1 MIHFDLPK
9 QKSSIIKVLGVGGGG
24 SNAVNFMFDQNIEGV
39 DFIICNTDAKAIE
52 QSRIPNKIQLGPHLT
67 QGLGAGANPEVGKL
81 ATEESL
87 EEIKRILEVNTKMA
101 FITVGMGGGTGTGGA
116 PIIAQI
122 CKDLGIL
129 TVGIVTTPFGFEGPR
144 RLQQAQEG
152 IDQLKPHVD
161 TLLVIS
167 NDKLRMQ
174 YGNLKMK
181 EAFGKADNV
190 LATAA
195 KCITDIINSRG
206 HIIVDFADVCTVM
219 KNGGVAILGKAEVE
233 GENRAQLAIEEAIA
247 SPLLN
252 DSDITGAKWI
262 LININSAEGDYECTM
277 DELEII
283 NNHLRM
289 QAGED
294 TDVIVGMG
302 YDNTLDKKIGITL
315 VATGFEHKDPF
326 AKSPVN
332 TKAVPQE
339 EKIVMTLQ
347 TEQPAQAPVISFIEP
362 EPVLAPVIEAVAP
375 TVEPTLAPLAE
386 LPTMQALV
394 QQSLPLEQNDPLMMR
409 PTFSAPIVE
418 EEVYVAPAEAYVAPF
433 ETYVAPEVY
442 IAPVEDTAPVVEE
455 RFVLQFEL
463 SPEITEE
470 VVLPEVEAEV
480 VTPPVTASEALL
492 QFTVN
497 DAPTAPASNTP
508 AFTGTILNKPTN
520 IYADETV
527 AAAPVV
533 SVQEVAPMQEVIVQ
547 ETPAQDFTSAQ
558 ETAPQEVVVPV
569 APIAVGIAS
578 SVAYIA
584 PNPMKAQ
591 PAPAAPVQ
599 QSYRTSFGESL
610 NELEED
616 AELGLCDMELIE
628 KPEMPSYSQATN
640 MAAPASFI
648 DDSMFDDAEEQK
660 RRAAERI
667 QKLRNLSFNMSGGG
681 AESGSEFDN
690 VPAYVRRN
698 MELFGSTLTTVED
711 FYSKYTVGKDDKDQT
726 QISTLNT
733 FLHGKKPD

>member
-1 MIHFDLPK
+1 
-9 QKSSIIKVLGVGGGG
+9 
-24 SNAVNFMFDQNIEGV
+24 
-39 DFIICNTDAKAIE
+39 
-52 QSRIPNKIQLGPHLT
+52 
-67 QGLGAGANPEVGKL
+67 
-81 ATEESL
+81 
-87 EEIKRILEVNTKMA
+87 
-101 FITVGMGGGTGTGGA
+101 
-116 PIIAQI
+116 
-122 CKDLGIL
+122 
-129 TVGIVTTPFGFEGPR
+129 
-144 RLQQAQEG
+144 
-152 IDQLKPHVD
+152 
-161 TLLVIS
+161 
-167 NDKLRMQ
+167 
-174 YGNLKMK
+174 
-181 EAFGKADNV
+181 
-190 LATAA
+190 
-195 KCITDIINSRG
+195 
-206 HIIVDFADVCTVM
+206 
-219 KNGGVAILGKAEVE
+219 
-233 GENRAQLAIEEAIA
+233 
-247 SPLLN
+247 
-252 DSDITGAKWI
+252 
-262 LININSAEGDYECTM
+262 
-277 DELEII
+277 
-283 NNHLRM
+283 M

-326 AKSPVN
+326 AKSPVS

-347 TEQPAQAPVISFIEP
+347 TEQPAPVPVITFVEP
-362 EPVLAPVIEAVAP
+362 LVEAVVEPVVEVAPVIEAAAP
-375 TVEPTLAPLAE
+375 IVEPTAPVAE
-386 LPTMQALV
+386 GPTMQSLV
-394 QQSLPLEQNDPLMMR
+394 QQSLPLEQNDPLTLR
-409 PTFSAPIVE
+409 PTFTAPVVE
-418 EEVYVAPAEAYVAPF
+418 EEVYVAP
-433 ETYVAPEVY
+433 
-442 IAPVEDTAPVVEE
+442 VEEE

-470 VVLPEVEAEV
+470 VVLPEVEPEI

-497 DAPTAPASNTP
+497 DTPSVP

-520 IYADETV
+520 IYADETL
-527 AAAPVV
+527 ASAPVV
-533 SVQEVAPMQEVIVQ
+533 SVQEKPTVQ
-547 ETPAQDFTSAQ
+547 ETVAQNLAPVQ
-558 ETAPQEVVVPV
+558 EVETAQEVVVPV

-584 PNPMKAQ
+584 PNPMTAQ
-591 PAPAAPVQ
+591 PAPAAPTK

>member
-1 MIHFDLPK
+1 
-9 QKSSIIKVLGVGGGG
+9 
-24 SNAVNFMFDQNIEGV
+24 
-39 DFIICNTDAKAIE
+39 
-52 QSRIPNKIQLGPHLT
+52 
-67 QGLGAGANPEVGKL
+67 
-81 ATEESL
+81 
-87 EEIKRILEVNTKMA
+87 
-101 FITVGMGGGTGTGGA
+101 
-116 PIIAQI
+116 
-122 CKDLGIL
+122 
-129 TVGIVTTPFGFEGPR
+129 
-144 RLQQAQEG
+144 
-152 IDQLKPHVD
+152 
-161 TLLVIS
+161 
-167 NDKLRMQ
+167 
-174 YGNLKMK
+174 
-181 EAFGKADNV
+181 
-190 LATAA
+190 
-195 KCITDIINSRG
+195 
-206 HIIVDFADVCTVM
+206 
-219 KNGGVAILGKAEVE
+219 
-233 GENRAQLAIEEAIA
+233 
-247 SPLLN
+247 
-252 DSDITGAKWI
+252 
-262 LININSAEGDYECTM
+262 
-277 DELEII
+277 
-283 NNHLRM
+283 M

-326 AKSPVN
+326 AKSPVS

-347 TEQPAQAPVISFIEP
+347 TEQPAQAPVITFV
-362 EPVLAPVIEAVAP
+362 EPVIEEEPVVEVAPVVEAVAP
-375 TVEPTLAPLAE
+375 VATPIVEAAAPIAKVIE

-409 PTFSAPIVE
+409 PTFTAPVVE
-418 EEVYVAPAEAYVAPF
+418 EEVYSAPVIDYVAPQ
-433 ETYVAPEVY
+433 E
-442 IAPVEDTAPVVEE
+442 IVEPVVEE

-470 VVLPEVEAEV
+470 VVLPEVEPEIV
-480 VTPPVTASEALL
+480 VPPVTATEALL

-497 DAPTAPASNTP
+497 DTPTAPATNATV
-508 AFTGTILNKPTN
+508 FTGTILNKPTN
-520 IYADETV
+520 IYAEETE

-533 SVQEVAPMQEVIVQ
+533 HVQEVAPQQIAVQ
-547 ETPAQDFTSAQ
+547 EIVAQDFAPVQ

-584 PNPMKAQ
+584 PNPMTAQ

-711 FYSKYTVGKDDKDQT
+711 FYSKYTVGKDEKDQT

>member
-144 RLQQAQEG
+144 RLQQAQDG
-152 IDQLKPHVD
+152 IEQLKPHVD

-252 DSDITGAKWI
+252 DSDIKGAKWI

-326 AKSPVN
+326 AKGPVY

-347 TEQPAQAPVISFIEP
+347 TEQPAQAPVISFVEP
-362 EPVLAPVIEAVAP
+362 EPVVEEEVAPVVEVAPVTEPVLAPVV
-375 TVEPTLAPLAE
+375 E

-394 QQSLPLEQNDPLMMR
+394 QQSLPLEQNDPFMMR
-409 PTFSAPIVE
+409 PTFTAPVAAYVAPVE
-418 EEVYVAPAEAYVAPF
+418 EEV
-433 ETYVAPEVY
+433 
-442 IAPVEDTAPVVEE
+442 APVVEE

-470 VVLPEVEAEV
+470 VELPAIEAEPEVV
-480 VTPPVTASEALL
+480 MPPVTASEDLL

-497 DAPTAPASNTP
+497 ATPTASATNT
-508 AFTGTILNKPTN
+508 FTGNILNKPTN
-520 IYADETV
+520 IYAEETV

-533 SVQEVAPMQEVIVQ
+533 HVQEAAPVQAPVQ
-547 ETPAQDFTSAQ
+547 E
-558 ETAPQEVVVPV
+558 APVQEVVVPI

-578 SVAYIA
+578 SVSYIA
-584 PNPMKAQ
+584 PNPMTAQ
-591 PAPAAPVQ
+591 LAPAAP
-599 QSYRTSFGESL
+599 QSSFRTSFGESL

-628 KPEMPSYSQATN
+628 KPDMPSYSQATN
-640 MAAPASFI
+640 MSAPDSFI

-698 MELFGSTLTTVED
+698 MELFGTTLTTVED
-711 FYSKYTVGKDDKDQT
+711 FYSKYTVGKDEKDQT

>member
-1 MIHFDLPK
+1 
-9 QKSSIIKVLGVGGGG
+9 
-24 SNAVNFMFDQNIEGV
+24 
-39 DFIICNTDAKAIE
+39 
-52 QSRIPNKIQLGPHLT
+52 
-67 QGLGAGANPEVGKL
+67 
-81 ATEESL
+81 
-87 EEIKRILEVNTKMA
+87 
-101 FITVGMGGGTGTGGA
+101 
-116 PIIAQI
+116 
-122 CKDLGIL
+122 
-129 TVGIVTTPFGFEGPR
+129 
-144 RLQQAQEG
+144 
-152 IDQLKPHVD
+152 
-161 TLLVIS
+161 
-167 NDKLRMQ
+167 
-174 YGNLKMK
+174 
-181 EAFGKADNV
+181 
-190 LATAA
+190 
-195 KCITDIINSRG
+195 
-206 HIIVDFADVCTVM
+206 
-219 KNGGVAILGKAEVE
+219 
-233 GENRAQLAIEEAIA
+233 
-247 SPLLN
+247 
-252 DSDITGAKWI
+252 
-262 LININSAEGDYECTM
+262 M

-326 AKSPVN
+326 AKSPVSA
-332 TKAVPQE
+332 KAVPQE
-339 EKIVMTLQ
+339 DKIVMTLQ
-347 TEQPAQAPVISFIEP
+347 TEQPAQAPVISFVEP
-362 EPVLAPVIEAVAP
+362 EPVVEAVAPVVEAVAPIIEPVLAPVV
-375 TVEPTLAPLAE
+375 E

-394 QQSLPLEQNDPLMMR
+394 QQSLPLEQNDPFMMR
-409 PTFSAPIVE
+409 PTFTAPVVDVE
-418 EEVYVAPAEAYVAPF
+418 EPVAAYV
-433 ETYVAPEVY
+433 
-442 IAPVEDTAPVVEE
+442 APVVEE
-455 RFVLQFEL
+455 RYVLQFEL

-470 VVLPEVEAEV
+470 VVLPEVEPEIV
-480 VTPPVTASEALL
+480 VPPVTASEALL

-497 DAPTAPASNTP
+497 ETPTAPATNAT

-520 IYADETV
+520 IYAEENV

-533 SVQEVAPMQEVIVQ
+533 RVQEALPIQEVAPQ
-547 ETPAQDFTSAQ
+547 ETT
-558 ETAPQEVVVPV
+558 PQEVVVPV

-584 PNPMKAQ
+584 PNPMTAQ
-591 PAPAAPVQ
+591 TAPAVPAQ

-616 AELGLCDMELIE
+616 TELGLCDMELIE

-648 DDSMFDDAEEQK
+648 DDSMFDDEEEQK

-681 AESGSEFDN
+681 ADSGSEFDN

-726 QISTLNT
+726 HLSTLNT

>member
-252 DSDITGAKWI
+252 DSDIKGAKWI
-262 LININSAEGDYECTM
+262 LININSAEGDHECTM

-326 AKSPVN
+326 ATSPAS

-347 TEQPAQAPVISFIEP
+347 TDQPAQAPVISFVEP
-362 EPVLAPVIEAVAP
+362 EPVVEEVAPVVEPVLAPVF
-375 TVEPTLAPLAE
+375 E

-394 QQSLPLEQNDPLMMR
+394 QQSLPLEQNDPFMMR
-409 PTFSAPIVE
+409 PIFTAPVVEVEAPVVAYVAPVEEIAPIVE
-418 EEVYVAPAEAYVAPF
+418 ERY
-433 ETYVAPEVY
+433 
-442 IAPVEDTAPVVEE
+442 
-455 RFVLQFEL
+455 VLQFEL

-470 VVLPEVEAEV
+470 VELPVIEAEPEIV
-480 VTPPVTASEALL
+480 VPPVTASEALL

-497 DAPTAPASNTP
+497 DTPTAPASSAA

-520 IYADETV
+520 IYAEETQ
-527 AAAPVV
+527 APAQVV
-533 SVQEVAPMQEVIVQ
+533 RVQEVAP
-547 ETPAQDFTSAQ
+547 Q
-558 ETAPQEVVVPV
+558 ETAPPEVVVPV

-584 PNPMKAQ
+584 PNPMTAQ
-591 PAPAAPVQ
+591 PASEAPVQ

>member
-1 MIHFDLPK
+1 
-9 QKSSIIKVLGVGGGG
+9 
-24 SNAVNFMFDQNIEGV
+24 
-39 DFIICNTDAKAIE
+39 
-52 QSRIPNKIQLGPHLT
+52 
-67 QGLGAGANPEVGKL
+67 
-81 ATEESL
+81 
-87 EEIKRILEVNTKMA
+87 MA

-152 IDQLKPHVD
+152 IEQLKPHVD

-252 DSDITGAKWI
+252 DSDIKGAKWI

-347 TEQPAQAPVISFIEP
+347 TEQPAPVPAITFV
-362 EPVLAPVIEAVAP
+362 EPVVEAVAEVAPVIEAAAPIVAP
-375 TVEPTLAPLAE
+375 AAPASE
-386 LPTMQALV
+386 VPTMQSLV
-394 QQSLPLEQNDPLMMR
+394 QQSLPLEQNDPLTLR
-409 PTFSAPIVE
+409 PTFTAPVVE
-418 EEVYVAPAEAYVAPF
+418 EEVYVAPVQ
-433 ETYVAPEVY
+433 
-442 IAPVEDTAPVVEE
+442 EE

-470 VVLPEVEAEV
+470 VVLPEVELEI

-497 DAPTAPASNTP
+497 DTPTAP

-527 AAAPVV
+527 ASAPVV
-533 SVQEVAPMQEVIVQ
+533 SVHEVAPVQEVAVQEIVAQNFAPVQEV
-547 ETPAQDFTSAQ
+547 
-558 ETAPQEVVVPV
+558 ETAQEVVVPV

-584 PNPMKAQ
+584 PNPMTAQ
-591 PAPAAPVQ
+591 PAPAAPTK

>member
-152 IDQLKPHVD
+152 IAQLKPHVD

-252 DSDITGAKWI
+252 DSDIKGAKWI
-262 LININSAEGDYECTM
+262 LININSAEGDHECTM

-326 AKSPVN
+326 ATSPASTKS
-332 TKAVPQE
+332 VPQE

-347 TEQPAQAPVISFIEP
+347 TDQPAQAPVISFVEP
-362 EPVLAPVIEAVAP
+362 EPVVEEVAPVVEPVLAPVF
-375 TVEPTLAPLAE
+375 E

-394 QQSLPLEQNDPLMMR
+394 QQSLPLEQNDPFMMR
-409 PTFSAPIVE
+409 PTFTAPVVEVEAPVVAYVAPVEEIAPIVE
-418 EEVYVAPAEAYVAPF
+418 ERY
-433 ETYVAPEVY
+433 
-442 IAPVEDTAPVVEE
+442 
-455 RFVLQFEL
+455 VLQFEL

-470 VVLPEVEAEV
+470 VELPVIEAEPEIV
-480 VTPPVTASEALL
+480 VPPVTASEALL

-497 DAPTAPASNTP
+497 DTPTAPASSAA

-520 IYADETV
+520 IYAEETQ
-527 AAAPVV
+527 APAQVV
-533 SVQEVAPMQEVIVQ
+533 RVQEVAP
-547 ETPAQDFTSAQ
+547 Q
-558 ETAPQEVVVPV
+558 ETAPPEVVVPV

-584 PNPMKAQ
+584 PNPMTAQ
-591 PAPAAPVQ
+591 PASEAPVQ

-667 QKLRNLSFNMSGGG
+667 QKLRNLSFNMSSGG
-681 AESGSEFDN
+681 ADSGSEFDN

-711 FYSKYTVGKDDKDQT
+711 FYSKYTVGKDEKDQT

>member
-129 TVGIVTTPFGFEGPR
+129 TVGIVTTPFGFEGLR

-152 IDQLKPHVD
+152 IAQLKPHVD

-252 DSDITGAKWI
+252 DSDIKGAKWI
-262 LININSAEGDYECTM
+262 LININSAEGDHECTM

-326 AKSPVN
+326 ATSPASTKS
-332 TKAVPQE
+332 VPQE

-347 TEQPAQAPVISFIEP
+347 TDQPAQAPVISFVEP
-362 EPVLAPVIEAVAP
+362 EPVVEEVAPVVEPVLAPVF
-375 TVEPTLAPLAE
+375 E

-394 QQSLPLEQNDPLMMR
+394 QQSLPLEQNDPFMMR
-409 PTFSAPIVE
+409 PTFTAPVVEVEAPVVAYVAPVEEIAPIVE
-418 EEVYVAPAEAYVAPF
+418 ERY
-433 ETYVAPEVY
+433 
-442 IAPVEDTAPVVEE
+442 
-455 RFVLQFEL
+455 VLQFEL

-470 VVLPEVEAEV
+470 VELPVIEAEPEIV
-480 VTPPVTASEALL
+480 VPPVTASEALL

-497 DAPTAPASNTP
+497 DTPTAPASSAA

-520 IYADETV
+520 IYAEETQ
-527 AAAPVV
+527 APAQVV
-533 SVQEVAPMQEVIVQ
+533 RVQEVAP
-547 ETPAQDFTSAQ
+547 Q
-558 ETAPQEVVVPV
+558 ETAPPEVVVPV

-578 SVAYIA
+578 YVAYIA
-584 PNPMKAQ
+584 PNPMTAQ
-591 PAPAAPVQ
+591 PASEAPVQ

-667 QKLRNLSFNMSGGG
+667 QKLRNLSFNMSSGG
-681 AESGSEFDN
+681 ADSGSEFDN

-711 FYSKYTVGKDDKDQT
+711 FYSKYTVGKDEKDQT

>member
-1 MIHFDLPK
+1 
-9 QKSSIIKVLGVGGGG
+9 
-24 SNAVNFMFDQNIEGV
+24 
-39 DFIICNTDAKAIE
+39 
-52 QSRIPNKIQLGPHLT
+52 
-67 QGLGAGANPEVGKL
+67 
-81 ATEESL
+81 
-87 EEIKRILEVNTKMA
+87 
-101 FITVGMGGGTGTGGA
+101 
-116 PIIAQI
+116 
-122 CKDLGIL
+122 
-129 TVGIVTTPFGFEGPR
+129 
-144 RLQQAQEG
+144 
-152 IDQLKPHVD
+152 
-161 TLLVIS
+161 
-167 NDKLRMQ
+167 
-174 YGNLKMK
+174 MK

-252 DSDITGAKWI
+252 DSDIKGAKWI

-326 AKSPVN
+326 AKSPVS

-347 TEQPAQAPVISFIEP
+347 TEQPAQAPVITFV
-362 EPVLAPVIEAVAP
+362 EPVVEVAPVIEAAAP
-375 TVEPTLAPLAE
+375 IAEVVE

-409 PTFSAPIVE
+409 PTFTAPVVE
-418 EEVYVAPAEAYVAPF
+418 E
-433 ETYVAPEVY
+433 EVY
-442 IAPVEDTAPVVEE
+442 IAPVVEVYVAPVEEVYVATVEEAYVAPVVEE

-470 VVLPEVEAEV
+470 VVLPEVEPEIV
-480 VTPPVTASEALL
+480 VPPVTATEALL

-497 DAPTAPASNTP
+497 DTPTAPATNAT

-520 IYADETV
+520 IYAEETV
-527 AAAPVV
+527 AAAPIVH
-533 SVQEVAPMQEVIVQ
+533 VQELAPVQ
-547 ETPAQDFTSAQ
+547 EFVSDPEVAVQ

-584 PNPMKAQ
+584 PNPMTAQ
-591 PAPAAPVQ
+591 PAPVAPVQ

-711 FYSKYTVGKDDKDQT
+711 FYSKYTVGKDEKDQT

>member
-1 MIHFDLPK
+1 
-9 QKSSIIKVLGVGGGG
+9 V
-24 SNAVNFMFDQNIEGV
+24 
-39 DFIICNTDAKAIE
+39 
-52 QSRIPNKIQLGPHLT
+52 
-67 QGLGAGANPEVGKL
+67 
-81 ATEESL
+81 
-87 EEIKRILEVNTKMA
+87 
-101 FITVGMGGGTGTGGA
+101 ITFV
-116 PIIAQI
+116 
-122 CKDLGIL
+122 
-129 TVGIVTTPFGFEGPR
+129 
-144 RLQQAQEG
+144 
-152 IDQLKPHVD
+152 
-161 TLLVIS
+161 
-167 NDKLRMQ
+167 
-174 YGNLKMK
+174 
-181 EAFGKADNV
+181 
-190 LATAA
+190 
-195 KCITDIINSRG
+195 
-206 HIIVDFADVCTVM
+206 
-219 KNGGVAILGKAEVE
+219 
-233 GENRAQLAIEEAIA
+233 
-247 SPLLN
+247 
-252 DSDITGAKWI
+252 
-262 LININSAEGDYECTM
+262 
-277 DELEII
+277 
-283 NNHLRM
+283 
-289 QAGED
+289 
-294 TDVIVGMG
+294 
-302 YDNTLDKKIGITL
+302 
-315 VATGFEHKDPF
+315 
-326 AKSPVN
+326 
-332 TKAVPQE
+332 
-339 EKIVMTLQ
+339 
-347 TEQPAQAPVISFIEP
+347 
-362 EPVLAPVIEAVAP
+362 EPVVEVAPVIEAAAP
-375 TVEPTLAPLAE
+375 IAEVVE

-409 PTFSAPIVE
+409 PTFTAPVVE
-418 EEVYVAPAEAYVAPF
+418 E
-433 ETYVAPEVY
+433 EVY
-442 IAPVEDTAPVVEE
+442 IAPVVEVYVAPVEEVYVATVEEAYVAPVVEE

-470 VVLPEVEAEV
+470 VVLPEVEPEIV
-480 VTPPVTASEALL
+480 VPPVTATEALL

-497 DAPTAPASNTP
+497 DTPTAPATNAT

-520 IYADETV
+520 IYAEETV

-533 SVQEVAPMQEVIVQ
+533 RVQEVTPQQITVQ
-547 ETPAQDFTSAQ
+547 EIVAQDFAPVQ

-584 PNPMKAQ
+584 PNPMTAQ
-591 PAPAAPVQ
+591 PAPVAPVQ

-711 FYSKYTVGKDDKDQT
+711 FYSKYTVGKDEKDQT

>member
-1 MIHFDLPK
+1 
-9 QKSSIIKVLGVGGGG
+9 
-24 SNAVNFMFDQNIEGV
+24 
-39 DFIICNTDAKAIE
+39 
-52 QSRIPNKIQLGPHLT
+52 
-67 QGLGAGANPEVGKL
+67 
-81 ATEESL
+81 
-87 EEIKRILEVNTKMA
+87 
-101 FITVGMGGGTGTGGA
+101 
-116 PIIAQI
+116 
-122 CKDLGIL
+122 
-129 TVGIVTTPFGFEGPR
+129 
-144 RLQQAQEG
+144 
-152 IDQLKPHVD
+152 
-161 TLLVIS
+161 
-167 NDKLRMQ
+167 
-174 YGNLKMK
+174 MK

-252 DSDITGAKWI
+252 DSDIKGAKWI

-347 TEQPAQAPVISFIEP
+347 TEQPAPMPAITFVEPVVEAVVEDVAPVVE
-362 EPVLAPVIEAVAP
+362 VAPVIEAAAPIVAP
-375 TVEPTLAPLAE
+375 AASVVEAPS
-386 LPTMQALV
+386 MQALV
-394 QQSLPLEQNDPLMMR
+394 QQTLPLEQNDPLMMR
-409 PTFSAPIVE
+409 PTFTAPVVE
-418 EEVYVAPAEAYVAPF
+418 EEVYV
-433 ETYVAPEVY
+433 
-442 IAPVEDTAPVVEE
+442 APVEDTAPVVEE

-470 VVLPEVEAEV
+470 VVLPEVEPEIVA
-480 VTPPVTASEALL
+480 PPVTASEALL

-497 DAPTAPASNTP
+497 DRPTAPASSTP

-520 IYADETV
+520 IYAEETL
-527 AAAPVV
+527 ASAPIV
-533 SVQEVAPMQEVIVQ
+533 SAQENLAQNLATVQEVAPV
-547 ETPAQDFTSAQ
+547 
-558 ETAPQEVVVPV
+558 QEVVIPV

-584 PNPMKAQ
+584 PNPMTAQ
-591 PAPAAPVQ
+591 PAAAAPAQ

-726 QISTLNT
+726 HLSTLNT

>member
-152 IDQLKPHVD
+152 IEQLKPHVD

-252 DSDITGAKWI
+252 DSDIKGAKWI
-262 LININSAEGDYECTM
+262 LININSAEGDHECTM

-326 AKSPVN
+326 AISPAS

-347 TEQPAQAPVISFIEP
+347 TEQTAQAPVISFVEP
-362 EPVLAPVIEAVAP
+362 EPVVEEVAPVVEPVLAPVF
-375 TVEPTLAPLAE
+375 E

-394 QQSLPLEQNDPLMMR
+394 QQSLPLEQNDPFMMR
-409 PTFSAPIVE
+409 PTFTAPVVEVEAPVVAYVAPVEEIAPIVE
-418 EEVYVAPAEAYVAPF
+418 ERY
-433 ETYVAPEVY
+433 
-442 IAPVEDTAPVVEE
+442 
-455 RFVLQFEL
+455 VLQFEL

-470 VVLPEVEAEV
+470 VELPVIEVEPEIV
-480 VTPPVTASEALL
+480 VPPVTASEALL

-497 DAPTAPASNTP
+497 DTPTATASSAA

-520 IYADETV
+520 IYAEETQ
-527 AAAPVV
+527 APAKVV
-533 SVQEVAPMQEVIVQ
+533 RVQEI
-547 ETPAQDFTSAQ
+547 
-558 ETAPQEVVVPV
+558 APQEIAPPEVVVPV
-569 APIAVGIAS
+569 TPIAVGIAS

-584 PNPMKAQ
+584 PNPMTAQ
-591 PAPAAPVQ
+591 PASEAPVQ

-711 FYSKYTVGKDDKDQT
+711 FYSKYTVGKDEKDQT

>member
-152 IDQLKPHVD
+152 IEQLKPHVD

-252 DSDITGAKWI
+252 DSDIKGAKWI
-262 LININSAEGDYECTM
+262 LININSAEGDHECTM

-326 AKSPVN
+326 AKSPVSS
-332 TKAVPQE
+332 KAVPQE

-347 TEQPAQAPVISFIEP
+347 TEQPAPVQAITFVEP
-362 EPVLAPVIEAVAP
+362 EPVVEEVVAPVIEA
-375 TVEPTLAPLAE
+375 
-386 LPTMQALV
+386 PTMQALV
-394 QQSLPLEQNDPLMMR
+394 QQTLPLEQNDPLAVR
-409 PTFSAPIVE
+409 PTFTALVVE
-418 EEVYVAPAEAYVAPF
+418 EEATVAAYVAPVV
-433 ETYVAPEVY
+433 ESYVAPEVY
-442 IAPVEDTAPVVEE
+442 VAPVEDIAPVVEE

-470 VVLPEVEAEV
+470 VVLPEVEPEIV
-480 VTPPVTASEALL
+480 VPPVTATEALL

-497 DAPTAPASNTP
+497 DTPTAPATSTT
-508 AFTGTILNKPTN
+508 TGTILNKPTN
-520 IYADETV
+520 IYAEES
-527 AAAPVV
+527 AAPVV
-533 SVQEVAPMQEVIVQ
+533 SVHDHTPVQEVAPV
-547 ETPAQDFTSAQ
+547 
-558 ETAPQEVVVPV
+558 QEVVVPV

-584 PNPMKAQ
+584 PNPMTAQ
-591 PAPAAPVQ
+591 PAAATPAQ

-616 AELGLCDMELIE
+616 TELGLCDMELIE

-726 QISTLNT
+726 HLSTLNT

>member
-1 MIHFDLPK
+1 
-9 QKSSIIKVLGVGGGG
+9 
-24 SNAVNFMFDQNIEGV
+24 
-39 DFIICNTDAKAIE
+39 
-52 QSRIPNKIQLGPHLT
+52 
-67 QGLGAGANPEVGKL
+67 
-81 ATEESL
+81 
-87 EEIKRILEVNTKMA
+87 
-101 FITVGMGGGTGTGGA
+101 
-116 PIIAQI
+116 
-122 CKDLGIL
+122 
-129 TVGIVTTPFGFEGPR
+129 
-144 RLQQAQEG
+144 
-152 IDQLKPHVD
+152 
-161 TLLVIS
+161 
-167 NDKLRMQ
+167 
-174 YGNLKMK
+174 
-181 EAFGKADNV
+181 
-190 LATAA
+190 
-195 KCITDIINSRG
+195 
-206 HIIVDFADVCTVM
+206 
-219 KNGGVAILGKAEVE
+219 
-233 GENRAQLAIEEAIA
+233 
-247 SPLLN
+247 
-252 DSDITGAKWI
+252 
-262 LININSAEGDYECTM
+262 
-277 DELEII
+277 
-283 NNHLRM
+283 
-289 QAGED
+289 
-294 TDVIVGMG
+294 
-302 YDNTLDKKIGITL
+302 
-315 VATGFEHKDPF
+315 
-326 AKSPVN
+326 
-332 TKAVPQE
+332 
-339 EKIVMTLQ
+339 
-347 TEQPAQAPVISFIEP
+347 
-362 EPVLAPVIEAVAP
+362 
-375 TVEPTLAPLAE
+375 
-386 LPTMQALV
+386 MQALV

-409 PTFSAPIVE
+409 PTFKAPVVE
-418 EEVYVAPAEAYVAPF
+418 EEVYVAPVAAYVAPVEEAYVAPI
-433 ETYVAPEVY
+433 ET
-442 IAPVEDTAPVVEE
+442 PVVEE

-470 VVLPEVEAEV
+470 VVLPEVEPEI

-497 DAPTAPASNTP
+497 DTPTATVSSTP

-533 SVQEVAPMQEVIVQ
+533 SVQEVAVQ
-547 ETPAQDFTSAQ
+547 EIAPA
-558 ETAPQEVVVPV
+558 QEVVVPV

-584 PNPMKAQ
+584 PNPMTAQ
-591 PAPAAPVQ
+591 PAPAAPIQ

-726 QISTLNT
+726 HLSTLNT

>member
-152 IDQLKPHVD
+152 IAQLKPHVD

-252 DSDITGAKWI
+252 DSDIKGAKWI
-262 LININSAEGDYECTM
+262 LININSAEGDHECTM

-326 AKSPVN
+326 AKSPAS
-332 TKAVPQE
+332 TKSVPQE

-347 TEQPAQAPVISFIEP
+347 TDQPAQAPVISFVEP
-362 EPVLAPVIEAVAP
+362 EPVVEEVAPVVEPVLAPVF
-375 TVEPTLAPLAE
+375 E

-394 QQSLPLEQNDPLMMR
+394 QQSLPLEQNDPFMMR
-409 PTFSAPIVE
+409 PTFTAPVVEVEAPVVAYVAPVEEIAPIVE
-418 EEVYVAPAEAYVAPF
+418 ERY
-433 ETYVAPEVY
+433 
-442 IAPVEDTAPVVEE
+442 
-455 RFVLQFEL
+455 VLQFEL

-470 VVLPEVEAEV
+470 VELPVIEAEPEIV
-480 VTPPVTASEALL
+480 VPPVTASEALL

-497 DAPTAPASNTP
+497 DTPTAPASSAA

-520 IYADETV
+520 IYAEETQ
-527 AAAPVV
+527 APAQVV
-533 SVQEVAPMQEVIVQ
+533 RVQEVAP
-547 ETPAQDFTSAQ
+547 Q
-558 ETAPQEVVVPV
+558 ETAPPEVVVPV

-584 PNPMKAQ
+584 PNPMTAQ
-591 PAPAAPVQ
+591 PASEAPVQ

-667 QKLRNLSFNMSGGG
+667 QKLRNLSFNMSSGG
-681 AESGSEFDN
+681 ADSGSEFDN

-711 FYSKYTVGKDDKDQT
+711 FYSKYTVGKDEKDQT